1 MIAKAKKKSILF
13 FTNWFLFYSL
23 KNVHKVIHLD
33 FHMLPILCMERKIY
47 AILCLFLVLVNHN
60 LQATARKNWKK
71 KNKHLIKSHNYIFL
85 TSSRKL
91 KNYHKLLLHKHDDTN
106 SIKVAEILKFSAWK
120 SSLSV
125 QNLSCLHSSFF
136 QKNVTIIHV

>member
-71 KNKHLIKSHNYIFL
+71 KNKHLIKSHNYIGGIWCLMPF
-85 TSSRKL
+85 SIIF
-91 KNYHKLLLHKHDDTN
+91 LLHFYGQFYWWRKPEYQETRGSQEPVIAHLD
-106 SIKVAEILKFSAWK
+106 
-120 SSLSV
+120 
-125 QNLSCLHSSFF
+125 QSCF
-136 QKNVTIIHV
+136 Q